1 MLEANGK
8 VHVCST
14 TKLHPRISTTSMFL
28 SNHDIIALTNRQRPA
43 AQVRALRVMGI
54 EHRIRPDGTVA
65 ILRSHVEHL
74 LGYSADAKVLK
85 EYEWGEVP

>member
-1 MLEANGK
+1 
-8 VHVCST
+8 
-14 TKLHPRISTTSMFL
+14 MFL
-28 SNHDIIALTNRQRPA
+28 SNDEITDLTNRQRSA
-43 AQVRALRVMGI
+43 AQVRALRAMGI

-74 LGYSADAKVLK
+74 LGYSAGAKVVK

>member
-1 MLEANGK
+1 MPNLTR
-8 VHVCST
+8 VHLRT
-14 TKLHPRISTTSMFL
+14 PMTPMFL
-28 SNHDIIALTNRQRPA
+28 RSEEIVALTNRQRST
-43 AQVRALRVMGI
+43 AQARALRTMGI

-74 LGYSADAKVLK
+74 LGYSPGAKVIK

>member
-1 MLEANGK
+1 
-8 VHVCST
+8 
-14 TKLHPRISTTSMFL
+14 MFL
-28 SNHDIIALTNRQRPA
+28 RNDEIVALTNRQRSA
-43 AQVRALRVMGI
+43 AQVRALRTMGI

-74 LGYSADAKVLK
+74 LGYSASAKVVK

>member
-1 MLEANGK
+1 MEIANLTR
-8 VHVCST
+8 VHIRAPST
-14 TKLHPRISTTSMFL
+14 FMFL
-28 SNHDIIALTNRQRPA
+28 RSEEIVALTNRQRSA
-43 AQVRALRVMGI
+43 AQARALRTMGI

-74 LGYSADAKVLK
+74 LGYSASAKVTK

>member
-1 MLEANGK
+1 MEIASLSYMHLGLPA
-8 VHVCST
+8 
-14 TKLHPRISTTSMFL
+14 TSMFL
-28 SNHDIIALTNRQRPA
+28 RNEEIVALTNRQRYA
-43 AQVRALRVMGI
+43 AQVRALRTMGI

-74 LGYSADAKVLK
+74 LGYSANAKVVK